1 MELEPSHLGGH
12 IHRQYDED
20 LEAIRTKV
28 LQMGGLVEEL
38 IREAMQAL
46 RDGDGELGE
55 KVVSDDFRV
64 NRMEVEIDEE
74 CQNIIA
80 LRQPAAGDLRMVIAI
95 IKTITDLERIGDEAE
110 KIGRMAT
117 RLAGSGG
124 SRRHMSGVQH
134 MGTQVLKMVQDSLDA
149 FARLD
154 VESALRVV
162 RTDESVDHE
171 YDAILRTLMTYMMED
186 PRQISNVMDMV
197 WCVRA
202 LERIGDHAKNICEY
216 IIFLVKGKDVRHTT
230 IEQMERHAHAVD

>member
-12 IHRQYDED
+12 IRRQYDED

-110 KIGRMAT
+110 KIGRMAI

-124 SRRHMSGVQH
+124 SKRHMSGVQH
-134 MGTQVLKMVQDSLDA
+134 MGTKVLKMVQDSLDA

-162 RTDESVDHE
+162 RADESVDHE

-216 IIFLVKGKDVRHTT
+216 IIFLVKGKDVRHIT